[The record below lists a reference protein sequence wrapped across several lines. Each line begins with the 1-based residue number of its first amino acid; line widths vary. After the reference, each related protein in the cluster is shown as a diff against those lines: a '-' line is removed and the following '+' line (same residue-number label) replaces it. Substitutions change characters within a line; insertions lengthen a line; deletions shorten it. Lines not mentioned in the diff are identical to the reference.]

1 MKDTKTNLSILQLIK
16 IEHGAFEDARW
27 HVAGC
32 RGAASCWRVF
42 AGSSSLKWE
51 WRALKTRS
59 PGALPRRNLS
69 CKSNLNEKS
78 QLRITRTIL
87 KKSNWSTKRWSCHF
101 CFVGYICFF
110 SFQIWAKAE
119 DDIFSRLS
127 VWMTSLESTLGE
139 SRLHHFG
146 QLGARV
152 PCQRDTYSNTTSS
165 TSSVFAVALNPWV
178 ASCSNSL
185 RSWYAIFVCHHNSR
199 VLSNMIQM
207 LCLLQLWA
215 SNIVVLPTAGRIKHS
230 AQNKQHSKKLKPHR
244 FSPAKPVVSTHL
256 KNSQN
261 GNLPQKGVKK
271 WWK

>member
-87 KKSNWSTKRWSCHF
+87 KKSNWSTKRWICHF
-101 CFVGYICFF
+101 CFVGYMFF
-110 SFQIWAKAE
+110 FHSKFEPRLKK
-119 DDIFSRLS
+119 IFSVGWVFGWHPWSPLLGK
-127 VWMTSLESTLGE
+127 VDSTISDNLVQDE
-139 SRLHHFG
+139 
-146 QLGARV
+146 
-152 PCQRDTYSNTTSS
+152 CQRDTYSNTTSS
-165 TSSVFAVALNPWV
+165 TSSVFR
-178 ASCSNSL
+178 C
-185 RSWYAIFVCHHNSR
+185 RSQP
-199 VLSNMIQM
+199 MGGQ
-207 LCLLQLWA
+207 LLQ
-215 SNIVVLPTAGRIKHS
+215 
-230 AQNKQHSKKLKPHR
+230 
-244 FSPAKPVVSTHL
+244 
-256 KNSQN
+256 
-261 GNLPQKGVKK
+261 
-271 WWK
+271 